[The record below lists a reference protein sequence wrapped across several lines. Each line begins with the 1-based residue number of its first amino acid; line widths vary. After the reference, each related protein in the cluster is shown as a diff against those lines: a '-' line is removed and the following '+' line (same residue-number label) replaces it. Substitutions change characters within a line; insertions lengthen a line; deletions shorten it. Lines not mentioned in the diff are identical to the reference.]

1 MKEGGYHVKFRILF
15 PTMKLKELI
24 IIKLLS
30 IDLSLASSGIAIF
43 NNNELIHYEKIVT
56 NKKDFENE
64 DLRMNYIGNK
74 IDEIINKYKIDT
86 IVCENQ
92 FGGNNNQTIL
102 ALRKLLGVISRVA
115 YKHNIIPTYYLP
127 SSWRKVLNINKG
139 KSKDKKILAYE
150 FLIKEGINIG
160 EFHATG
166 KDKNDDIVDSICI
179 GLAYLKKNGG
189 D

>member
-1 MKEGGYHVKFRILF
+1 
-15 PTMKLKELI
+15 MKLKELI

-74 IDEIINKYKIDT
+74 INEIINEYEIDT

-92 FGGNNNQTIL
+92 FTGINSRIIL
-102 ALRKLLGVISRVA
+102 TLRKLIGIISRVS

-127 SSWRKVLNINKG
+127 STWRSVLNINKG
-139 KSKDKKILAYE
+139 KSKDKKLLAYE
-150 FLIKEGINIG
+150 YLIKEGIDIG
-160 EFHATG
+160 EFHAKG
-166 KDKNDDIVDSICI
+166 KDKNDDLVDAICI